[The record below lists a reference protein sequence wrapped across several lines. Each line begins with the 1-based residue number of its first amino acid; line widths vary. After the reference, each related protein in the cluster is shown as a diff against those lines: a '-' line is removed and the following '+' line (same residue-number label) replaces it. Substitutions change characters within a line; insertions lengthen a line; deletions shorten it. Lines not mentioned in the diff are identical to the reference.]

1 MKTKQFSN
9 GAMDLAGKSY
19 QLKYNIRA
27 IVLFEKLSD
36 KPFTL
41 ACTSDWV
48 IFLYAMLLSGA
59 HGATQEA
66 TITFD
71 GFVDA
76 ISQQQMKQ
84 AIAWTREQME
94 NEAEAV

>member
-27 IVLFEKLSD
+27 IVLFEKMTD

-41 ACTSDWV
+41 ACTTDHV
-48 IFLYAMLLSGA
+48 IFLYAMLLSG
-59 HGATQEA
+59 TPDA
-66 TITFD
+66 TITLDDFM
-71 GFVDA
+71 DA
-76 ISQQQMKQ
+76 ISPEQLRQ
-84 AIAWTREQME
+84 AVVWTSEQVKSDTKE
-94 NEAEAV
+94 V